1 MLPKRIN
8 LPPNIKQTGD
18 MQKIKKPLYI
28 NIVLLSIIA
37 AVVFWIVDIF
47 IDSYL
52 FKEGTIFEQLLDP
65 NPMEIYFRVAVGSL
79 FIILGIV
86 SQRMQNQMVRI
97 QKELQ
102 MANEALEQK
111 VKERTKELEEI
122 NTELERELCEHEVR
136 QEKINY
142 LSFHDKLTGLYNRDY
157 YEEEIRRMNTER
169 FLPISII
176 IGDIN
181 GLKLVND
188 AFGHLQGDKLLIKT
202 ARMIKQ
208 NCRKSDI
215 VARWG
220 GDEFAILLPNTP
232 AKSAVNICDKIR
244 RACSQSQKKPVQLS
258 IALGTATK
266 TDKNQDMDK
275 VLKKAEDWMYQYK
288 MAEGK
293 TVRNR
298 ILNSL
303 ERTLWESAYETDEHA
318 KHLREYLLKMA
329 LELKLPDSQV
339 DELLLLAAFHDVGKI
354 SIPHEILSK
363 PDKLT
368 PKEWE
373 TVKKHSEIGYRIALV
388 TPELVG
394 VADYILHHHEW
405 WDGTGYPEGLQGEQ
419 IPLQSRVL
427 SIAEA
432 YDIKR
437 SARPYKS
444 AMPKKQALQE
454 IKEAAGKQF
463 DPQLVKVFLKLI
475 SAKKNRG

>member
-1 MLPKRIN
+1 
-8 LPPNIKQTGD
+8 
-18 MQKIKKPLYI
+18 MQKIKKPFHVNMALMG
-28 NIVLLSIIA
+28 LTAAIIFGIA
-37 AVVFWIVDIF
+37 DVF
-47 IDSYL
+47 IDVYL
-52 FKEGTIFEQLLDP
+52 FKEGNVFDQFMHPEA
-65 NPMEIYFRVAVGSL
+65 MEIYFRVAVGSL
-79 FIILGIV
+79 FVLFGIISQSIL
-86 SQRMQNQMVRI
+86 SQRVRI

-102 MANEALEQK
+102 KVNEALEQR
-111 VKERTKELEEI
+111 VKERTAELEEI

-157 YEEEIRRMNTER
+157 YEEEVRRMNTER

-188 AFGHLQGDKLLIKT
+188 AFGHSQGDKLLIQTAKT
-202 ARMIKQ
+202 IKQ

-220 GDEFAILLPNTP
+220 GDEFAVLLPNTP
-232 AKSAVNICDKIR
+232 AKNAINICDKIR

-303 ERTLWESAYETDEHA
+303 EKTLWESAYETDEHT

-339 DELLLLAAFHDVGKI
+339 DDLLLLAAFHDVGKI
-354 SIPHEILSK
+354 SIPNEILSK
-363 PDKLT
+363 PGKLT

-373 TVKKHSEIGYRIALV
+373 TVKKHSEIGYRIALI
-388 TPELVG
+388 TPELAG

-405 WDGTGYPEGLQGEQ
+405 WNGTGYPRGLQGEK
-419 IPLQSRVL
+419 IPLASRIL
-427 SIAEA
+427 SIADA

-437 SARPYKS
+437 SVRPYKT
-444 AMPKKQALQE
+444 AMPKKQALLE

-463 DPQLVKVFLKLI
+463 DPHLVKIFLKL
-475 SAKKNRG
+475 ATTKKNGR